1 MPATV
6 EQRVS
11 TLEEVLATYIT
22 ETRADQARRTR
33 EMSEF
38 REEMRKFREETRAD
52 QESRTR
58 EMSEFKEEMRK
69 FREETR
75 ADQESRTRE
84 IGEFK
89 EEMRKFRE
97 ETRADQESRTRE
109 MSEFKQ
115 EMLDFQDETRA
126 DRDFRTREMQTFQD
140 EVQADQELRARE
152 MHAFKSEMQAFRE
165 EMREDRKA
173 MNRKWGELAN
183 RLGTIVEDVVAPNVP
198 GFMSRY
204 FHAGEPDFFALRV
217 RKRHPGD
224 PSRRRE
230 FDVIAVSGDQLFFVE
245 AKATVRREYLTSFAA
260 DYREVLEYF
269 PEYQDFRLTPVFSSF
284 YLKPE
289 EIEFLSGHGI
299 YALMMSDESM
309 DLANFE
315 GVRRN

>member
-11 TLEEVLATYIT
+11 TLEEILATYIT
-22 ETRADQARRTR
+22 ETRADQELRSR
-33 EMSEF
+33 EMRDF
-38 REEMRKFREETRAD
+38 KAEMRKFREEVRAD
-52 QESRTR
+52 QEH
-58 EMSEFKEEMRK
+58 
-69 FREETR
+69 
-75 ADQESRTRE
+75 
-84 IGEFK
+84 
-89 EEMRKFRE
+89 
-97 ETRADQESRTRE
+97 RTRE

-140 EVQADQELRARE
+140 EVQADQEHRTRE
-152 MHAFKSEMQAFRE
+152 MQAFKNEMQAFRE
-165 EMREDRKA
+165 EMRADRKA
-173 MNRKWGELAN
+173 MNKKWGELAN

-224 PSRRRE
+224 PSKWRE

-245 AKATVRREYLTSFAA
+245 AKATVRREYLASFAA
-260 DYREVLEYF
+260 DYKEVLEYF
-269 PEYQDFRLTPVFSSF
+269 PEYRSLRLIPVFSSF
-284 YLKPE
+284 YLKPD
-289 EIEFLSGHGI
+289 EIDFLSRNGI